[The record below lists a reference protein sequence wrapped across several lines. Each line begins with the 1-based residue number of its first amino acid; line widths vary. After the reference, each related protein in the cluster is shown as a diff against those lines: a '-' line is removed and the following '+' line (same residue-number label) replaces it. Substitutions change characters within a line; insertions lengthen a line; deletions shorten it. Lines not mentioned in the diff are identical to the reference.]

1 MSYAQN
7 LKIKNISIF
16 GLEGSKIAVLGD
28 NITTLVNFDY
38 FESIFEPVF
47 EFQITFVS
55 IDNALSDLKLRGTE
69 RVSLEIEHESGVL
82 EFDDLVLTA
91 FVQNGSESSAN
102 SFTVQ
107 LNPQGIINNE
117 KERVVKR
124 YDPKIKASVHVE
136 NILKSQIKETDELD
150 IEETANSDGFYG
162 NYWKPFK
169 AIYWLARR
177 AMSGSMPEDG
187 DGTDR
192 VGFLFWMTK
201 SGYKFK
207 SIDTIISDGKKNG
220 VITYTQHEALS
231 DNPDFDLHDPTFE
244 FDQNIINQMMSS
256 VYGERRSYLNLH
268 TLMTTGEAPFSK
280 ENSKQAH
287 LGDEELPDMR
297 FEINGNPTRVV
308 RFAIV
313 DASMRKDGTIASADG
328 EYNPHKIRS
337 QSRMRYQSLLS
348 RSLKITVPMNFELE
362 AGNLINVK
370 LIHSMKGTD
379 EWTSGFYLIKNLR
392 HNVQFNDNGLQC
404 YTYLRLVRDTPGD
417 D

>member
-16 GLEGSKIAVLGD
+16 GLEDSKIAVLGD
-28 NITTLVNFDY
+28 NITTLVNIDY

-91 FVQNGSESSAN
+91 FVQNGSESSVN

-162 NYWKPFK
+162 NYWRPFK

-177 AMSGSMPEDG
+177 AM
-187 DGTDR
+187 
-192 VGFLFWMTK
+192 
-201 SGYKFK
+201 
-207 SIDTIISDGKKNG
+207 
-220 VITYTQHEALS
+220 
-231 DNPDFDLHDPTFE
+231 
-244 FDQNIINQMMSS
+244 
-256 VYGERRSYLNLH
+256 
-268 TLMTTGEAPFSK
+268 
-280 ENSKQAH
+280 
-287 LGDEELPDMR
+287 
-297 FEINGNPTRVV
+297 
-308 RFAIV
+308 
-313 DASMRKDGTIASADG
+313 
-328 EYNPHKIRS
+328 
-337 QSRMRYQSLLS
+337 
-348 RSLKITVPMNFELE
+348 
-362 AGNLINVK
+362 
-370 LIHSMKGTD
+370 
-379 EWTSGFYLIKNLR
+379 
-392 HNVQFNDNGLQC
+392 
-404 YTYLRLVRDTPGD
+404 
-417 D
+417 